1 VPKTPVV
8 MLQGRRTIAGNNSP
22 SSIRPIMR
30 RLPVYTENLNSGVVC
45 LPEVSPASRNR
56 SKQEVIVCSMDPAFL
71 HGVEEEME
79 KHPEGTIHRPNGQYD
94 AALRQP

>member
-1 VPKTPVV
+1 
-8 MLQGRRTIAGNNSP
+8 
-22 SSIRPIMR
+22 MR

-79 KHPEGTIHRPNGQYD
+79 KHPEGTIHRLNGQYD
-94 AALRQP
+94 AALRELLLLLLGEAEAGGMCD